1 MPVRKSA
8 ITGPMAEFLKT
19 NPQFKTAIDQLA
31 KTQPQ
36 DSARVYIPGGDAILG
51 KGLERM
57 VLNNEDA
64 KSVWPDVKKELEKV
78 YDQDVKSKLPA

>member
-1 MPVRKSA
+1 
-8 ITGPMAEFLKT
+8 MAEFLKT
-19 NPQFKTAIDQLA
+19 KPQFKTAIDQLP

-57 VLNNEDA
+57 LLNNEDA
-64 KSVWPDVKKELEKV
+64 RNVWPDVKKELEKA
-78 YDQDVKSKLPA
+78 YESDVKPKLKA